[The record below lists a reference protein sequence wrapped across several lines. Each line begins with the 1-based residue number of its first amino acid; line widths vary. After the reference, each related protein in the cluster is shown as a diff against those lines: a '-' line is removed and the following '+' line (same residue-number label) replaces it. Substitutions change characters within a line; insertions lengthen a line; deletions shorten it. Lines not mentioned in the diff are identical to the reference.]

1 MNDGSGCAIILLV
14 CIVIFLST
22 LVTSRIYE
30 MKPQAIE
37 VYQGKTTLEYKI
49 VDGEIVDSCVVWKN
63 K

>member
-49 VDGEIVDSCVVWKN
+49 VDGEVIDSCVVYKN

>member
-37 VYQGKTTLEYKI
+37 VYQGKTTLEYKV
-49 VDGEIVDSCVVWKN
+49 VDGEIVDSCVVWK

>member
-1 MNDGSGCAIILLV
+1 MNEGQGCAVILLV

-30 MKPQAIE
+30 NKPQAIE

-49 VDGEIVDSCVVWKN
+49 IDGEVIDSCVVWKS

>member
-37 VYQGKTTLEYKI
+37 VYQGKTTLEYKVI
-49 VDGEIVDSCVVWKN
+49 DGEIIDSCVVYKN

>member
-37 VYQGKTTLEYKI
+37 VYQGKTTLEYRI
-49 VDGEIVDSCVVWKN
+49 VDGVVIDSCVVYKN